1 MNEDIH
7 KSNLSL
13 STQGLAWL
21 FYKRAHV
28 CAWCWQGSCFPVCGF
43 NLITCLVHPH
53 GNRHYCPCPSPARWP
68 LQWPAPGPTER
79 DREREMGYTP
89 ALRQNSA
96 SAAFKAAVMHE
107 CVRAAFVCTWKE
119 TRSAI
124 HIKQACLRADQT
136 HTHRVNLPDTYDFS
150 FSATHSISLC
160 LLGVNAFIDRCE
172 PFVRLLCVCR
182 RWKIS
187 DGTPKMVKG
196 KLLVIFN

>member
-1 MNEDIH
+1 M
-7 KSNLSL
+7 SGPSPRQQTLLSL
-13 STQGLAWL
+13 SITGTLA
-21 FYKRAHV
+21 FTV
-28 CAWCWQGSCFPVCGF
+28 
-43 NLITCLVHPH
+43 TC
-53 GNRHYCPCPSPARWP
+53 
-68 LQWPAPGPTER
+68 PGT
-79 DREREMGYTP
+79 DRERQRERDGLHTCP
-89 ALRQNSA
+89 PSELRICCLQSRSDA
-96 SAAFKAAVMHE
+96 RVCAP
-107 CVRAAFVCTWKE
+107 AAFVCTWKE